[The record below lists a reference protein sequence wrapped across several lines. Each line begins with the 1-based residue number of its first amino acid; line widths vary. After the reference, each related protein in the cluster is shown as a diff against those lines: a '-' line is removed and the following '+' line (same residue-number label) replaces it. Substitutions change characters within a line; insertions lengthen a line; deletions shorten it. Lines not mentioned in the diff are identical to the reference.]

1 MRSPKKLT
9 VKEQI
14 IKKISREKV
23 ISQKV
28 IEQVVKHQFDSA
40 HEALKTNNS
49 VEISGFGKFLFNG
62 KKTVH
67 KIKKL
72 EDIKK
77 GYERKLREDDLP
89 EKYATFIKSKLSTLI
104 VSLNSLKPKLEK
116 YNEEASRDL

>member
-1 MRSPKKLT
+1 
-9 VKEQI
+9 
-14 IKKISREKV
+14 
-23 ISQKV
+23 
-28 IEQVVKHQFDSA
+28 
-40 HEALKTNNS
+40 
-49 VEISGFGKFLFNG
+49 
-62 KKTVH
+62 VH

-89 EKYATFIKSKLSTLI
+89 EKYAAFIKSKLSTLI